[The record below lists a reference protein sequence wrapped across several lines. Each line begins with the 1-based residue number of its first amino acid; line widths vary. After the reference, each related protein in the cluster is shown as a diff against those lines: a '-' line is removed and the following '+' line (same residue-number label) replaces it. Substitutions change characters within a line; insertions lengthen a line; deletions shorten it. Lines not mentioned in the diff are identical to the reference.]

1 MSNKINNVV
10 YKILHLLYK
19 NAYKPPE
26 TAKLLY
32 NNTNKQEKV
41 NLEAEIIELI
51 KTLPK
56 KDLKKYLD
64 ELKKENKE
72 IKGVMKLRI
81 DKNTRR
87 EVIYN
92 IHKSDL

>member
-26 TAKLLY
+26 TEKLPY
-32 NNTNKQEKV
+32 TIPNKEEKV
-41 NLEAEIIELI
+41 HLEAEIIGLI

-56 KDLKKYLD
+56 KELKKYLD
-64 ELKKENKE
+64 DLKKSNKE